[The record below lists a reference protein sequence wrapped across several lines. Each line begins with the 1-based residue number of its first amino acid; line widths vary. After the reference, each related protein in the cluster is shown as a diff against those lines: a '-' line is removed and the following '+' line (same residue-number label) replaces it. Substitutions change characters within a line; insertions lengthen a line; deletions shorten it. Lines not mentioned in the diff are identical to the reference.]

1 MDSKQIK
8 ERLAAI
14 SSRVIVDFND
24 YNHMTQLSRKLD
36 EAEKI
41 VSYMEEKHILKL
53 EKAKANVASQ
63 EPVVK
68 TTKKKV
74 SKKKASVKPDVVDV
88 VVEDSNAELSE

>member
-68 TTKKKV
+68 KKV